1 MVGGCVKS
9 LLPPSAAE
17 YYFER
22 HMIFEISLREISKI
36 MCLSKDNLARS
47 AVKILFTQPQ
57 NMGFVKRNC
66 GIMSEKFR
74 NKYRIASH
82 RKPRWDYSADA
93 LYFLTI
99 VTQNRECVLG
109 EIVETVETH
118 HDGVVETHHDGVVET
133 HGRAS
138 LHPEHDEHDEHAEHP
153 HTELTSTKRN
163 PPKRMPQSISSF
175 MAGFKSAV
183 NTKIDDYIDQHQLK
197 IPKYNRK
204 HHFFQLNYHDHIIRN
219 QLEYLNISHYII
231 NNPQN
236 WNKDKFYT
244 NP

>member
-1 MVGGCVKS
+1 M
-9 LLPPSAAE
+9 PPSAAE

-22 HMIFEISLREISKI
+22 HIIFEISLREISKM

-82 RKPRWDYSADA
+82 RKPLWDYSANA

-99 VTQNRECVLG
+99 VTQN
-109 EIVETVETH
+109 
-118 HDGVVETHHDGVVET
+118 
-133 HGRAS
+133 
-138 LHPEHDEHDEHAEHP
+138 P
-153 HTELTSTKRN
+153 
-163 PPKRMPQSISSF
+163 
-175 MAGFKSAV
+175 
-183 NTKIDDYIDQHQLK
+183 
-197 IPKYNRK
+197 
-204 HHFFQLNYHDHIIRN
+204 NYHDHIIRN

-236 WNKDKFYT
+236 WNKDKLNINLY
-244 NP
+244 N